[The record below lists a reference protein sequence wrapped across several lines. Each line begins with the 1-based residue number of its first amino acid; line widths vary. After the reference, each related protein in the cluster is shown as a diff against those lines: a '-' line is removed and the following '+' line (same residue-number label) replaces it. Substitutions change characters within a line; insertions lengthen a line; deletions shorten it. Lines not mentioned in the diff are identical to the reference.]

1 MRLNG
6 ENILVVGDRDRRMQ
20 SAVAGALPAA
30 SITAVRSVFDAIAEL
45 HAGLYHGVLVNA
57 DPLESRPEAATRALR
72 EAAGEGRI
80 VLWTDA
86 AREPLTRRLIN
97 EGADDYVVAP
107 ADSAEL
113 QQSLLGKPDPIP
125 PAASTASAAPLVT
138 VQETPVDNDPLGPL
152 LDLPLTDIVLSA
164 MLDHPQRAIESALE
178 AINQRVGPAI
188 ELKLLTDAAPEL
200 AVAKPGRFAV
210 SHPLRAEAMT
220 PAMLVLDIEKPAA
233 GALDEHNLQHA
244 AAHLA
249 TVLTKVRQIDD
260 RQARLQKLAIT
271 DELTGLSNN
280 RYFRHFLTRIL
291 EKAKAKRFPVTLLLF
306 DIDNFKKYNDTFGHG
321 VGDEILKQ
329 TASLMKRSTRDHD
342 LVARI
347 SGDEFAVVF
356 WEKEGPRQQYD
367 HSQPA
372 GRLPSTPMQIA
383 QRFRKLLSNK
393 DFTEFNLLGP
403 AGQGVLTVSGGMAV
417 FPYDGRTPEE
427 LIEAADRALMFGAK
441 KGGKNSI
448 YLVGDEEAID
458 AGI

>member
-1 MRLNG
+1 MRLSG
-6 ENILVVGDRDRRMQ
+6 ENILVVGDRDRLMQ

-30 SITAVRSVFDAIAEL
+30 SITAVRTVFDAIAEL

-72 EAAGEGRI
+72 EAAGDGRI

-107 ADSAEL
+107 AGPAEL
-113 QQSLLGKPDPIP
+113 QQTLTGAPDVDASIE
-125 PAASTASAAPLVT
+125 AAALVA
-138 VQETPVDNDPLGPL
+138 DDHLKPL
-152 LDLPLTDIVLSA
+152 LELPLTDIILSA
-164 MLDHPQRAIESALE
+164 MLDHPQRAVEAAIE
-178 AINQRVGPAI
+178 AINHRIGPNLSLRLHPGGEPAPA
-188 ELKLLTDAAPEL
+188 LDAGGTRLT
-200 AVAKPGRFAV
+200 
-210 SHPLRAEAMT
+210 HPLRGEG
-220 PAMLVLDIEKPAA
+220 LPAA
-233 GALDEHNLQHA
+233 SLTLDVARPAHGDNFDSNDSAAQHA
-244 AAHLA
+244 LAHLCVTLA
-249 TVLTKVRQIDD
+249 KVRQIDD

-280 RYFRHFLTRIL
+280 RYFRHFLARIL
-291 EKAKAKRFPVTLLLF
+291 EKAKTQRFPVTLLLF

-329 TASLMKRSTRDHD
+329 TSGLMKRSTRDHD

-367 HSQPA
+367 ASQPP

-393 DFTEFNLLGP
+393 DFTEFSLLGP
-403 AGQGVLTVSGGMAV
+403 AGKGVLTVSGGMAV

-448 YLVGDEEAID
+448 YLVGDERAID
-458 AGI
+458 EPV

>member
-20 SAVAGALPAA
+20 SAVAGALPSA

-45 HAGLYHGVLVNA
+45 HAGLYHGVLVNS

-72 EAAGEGRI
+72 EAAGDGRI

-97 EGADDYVVAP
+97 EGADDYVVYP
-107 ADSAEL
+107 AEPGELQASLIGPPDTVPAEL
-113 QQSLLGKPDPIP
+113 QNDTDNSV
-125 PAASTASAAPLVT
+125 S
-138 VQETPVDNDPLGPL
+138 PVDALRPL

-164 MLDHPQRAIESALE
+164 MLDRPQRAIETAIE

-188 ELKLLTDAAPEL
+188 HL
-200 AVAKPGRFAV
+200 AVHSDLDPALSPPEPGRFRLT
-210 SHPLRAEAMT
+210 HPLRGETMSTAT
-220 PAMLVLDIEKPAA
+220 LSLDLAQPVNGAA
-233 GALDEHNLQHA
+233 IDPTAAQHA
-244 AAHLA
+244 LAHLS
-249 TVLTKVRQIDD
+249 TVLAKVRQIDD

-280 RYFRHFLTRIL
+280 RYFRHFLARII
-291 EKAKAKRFPVTLLLF
+291 EKAKTKRFPVTLLLF
-306 DIDNFKKYNDTFGHG
+306 DIDNFKKYNDTFGHP

-342 LVARI
+342 MVARI

-356 WEKEGPRQQYD
+356 WEKEGPRQQFD
-367 HSQPA
+367 SSQPP

-417 FPYDGRTPEE
+417 YPYDGRTPEE

-448 YLVGDEEAID
+448 YLVGDELALDDSPI
-458 AGI
+458 